1 MTAIGF
7 IEGPLD
13 APLPWNRITWE
24 TVRRNVSR
32 LQARIVKAV
41 RAGQWHRVRS
51 LQRLLRKSLAA
62 KLLATWRVTSNQG
75 KNTAGVDGIV
85 LKTPEQKWQQAQALH
100 RQGYQPLPVRRIYIP
115 KKNGKKRA
123 LGIPA
128 QCDRAEQALDLLAL
142 DPVSETLADSC
153 SYGFRKERS
162 PQDAMARCFIAL
174 AKRSSAE
181 WILEGDIRACFDAF
195 DHEWLVEHTPTHQGR
210 LRAWLKS
217 GFMEQ
222 RRIFPTERGT
232 AQGGIISPTVA
243 NMALD
248 GLEVRL
254 RARFKRRGKV
264 NLIRFA
270 DDFVITGES
279 RAILEQDVT
288 PLVTEFLHE
297 RGLVLAPE
305 KTRIVR
311 IDEGFDFLGFHF
323 RKYCGKL
330 LIKPSRASIDH
341 IYGKTKTILQ
351 AGQQWPQSEVIRT
364 LNPVLRGWGNYYR
377 SVVSK
382 AVLLGLDDRIW
393 RLTWNWARRRHPQ
406 KNHQWIWER
415 YFPRQ
420 GSRRW
425 IFNDGCH
432 TLVSLGYIPIRRHVL
447 VRSGTN
453 PYDPQDADYF
463 QQRRAANRAYPSHQG
478 LAYVR

>member
-1 MTAIGF
+1 MTAVGC

-13 APLPWNRITWE
+13 APLPWNRINWD
-24 TVRRNVSR
+24 TVRRNVSQ

-41 RAGQWHRVRS
+41 RAGRWHRVRS

-62 KLLATWRVTSNQG
+62 KLLAIQRVTSNRG

-85 LKTPEQKWQQAQALH
+85 LKTPEQKWQQAQALY

-162 PQDAMARCFIAL
+162 PQDAMQRCFLSL
-174 AKRSSAE
+174 AKRASPE

-195 DHEWLVEHTPTHQGR
+195 DHEWLVAHTPTDQGR

-222 RRIFPTERGT
+222 RRLFPTDRGT
-232 AQGGIISPTVA
+232 SQGGIISPTVA

-248 GLEVRL
+248 GLEDRL
-254 RARFKRRGKV
+254 RARFKHRGKV

-279 RAILEQDVT
+279 RAILEQDVM
-288 PLVTEFLHE
+288 PLVTELLQE

-305 KTRIVR
+305 KTRIVH

-323 RKYCGKL
+323 RKYRGKL
-330 LIKPSRASIDH
+330 LIKPARASIDH
-341 IYGKTKTILQ
+341 ISAKVKAILQ
-351 AGQQWPQSEVIRT
+351 QGQHWPQSEIIRT
-364 LNPVLRGWGNYYR
+364 LNPVLRGWGNYFR
-377 SVVSK
+377 HVAIK
-382 AVLLGLDDRIW
+382 AVFLGLDQRIW
-393 RLTWNWARRRHPQ
+393 RMTWNWARRRHPRKTQ
-406 KNHQWIWER
+406 RWIRER
-415 YFPRQ
+415 YFPRH
-420 GSRRW
+420 GARTW
-425 IFNDGCH
+425 VFNDGCH

-463 QQRRAANRAYPSHQG
+463 QQRRAANRAYPSHPG
-478 LAYVR
+478 LAFVR

>member
-7 IEGPLD
+7 IEGPLH
-13 APLPWNRITWE
+13 APLPWTRICWE

-41 RAGQWHRVRS
+41 RAGQWHRVGS

-62 KLLATWRVTSNQG
+62 KVLAIKRVTSNRG
-75 KNTAGVDGIV
+75 KNTTGVDGIV
-85 LKTPEQKWQQAQALH
+85 LNTPEQKWQQAQALH

-153 SYGFRKERS
+153 SYGFRKARS
-162 PQDAMARCFIAL
+162 PQDAMSRCFLAL
-174 AKRSSAE
+174 ARRNSAE
-181 WILEGDIRACFDAF
+181 WILEGDIRACFDEF
-195 DHEWLVEHTPTHQGR
+195 DQKWLVEHTPTHQGR

-222 RRIFPTERGT
+222 RRLFPTDRGT

-248 GLEVRL
+248 GLEDRL

-270 DDFVITGES
+270 DDFVITGAS
-279 RAILEQDVT
+279 RVILEQDVM
-288 PLVTEFLHE
+288 PLVTEFLQE

-305 KTRIVR
+305 KTRIVH

-323 RKYCGKL
+323 RKYGGKL
-330 LIKPSRASIDH
+330 LIKPARASINH
-341 IYGKTKTILQ
+341 VRERVKAVLQ
-351 AGQQWPQSEVIRT
+351 QGQHTPQTELIRI
-364 LNPVLRGWGNYYR
+364 LNPILRGWGNYYR
-377 SVVSK
+377 HVVSK
-382 AVLLGLDDRIW
+382 VVFQKLDHSIW
-393 RLTWNWARRRHPQ
+393 RMTWNWARRRHPQ
-406 KNHQWIWER
+406 KSRRWVKNR
-415 YFPRQ
+415 YFPHQ
-420 GSRRW
+420 GTRTWVFS
-425 IFNDGCH
+425 DGCH
-432 TLVSLGYIPIRRHVL
+432 TLVSLACIPIRRHVH
-447 VRSGTN
+447 VRAGTN
-453 PYDPQDADYF
+453 PYDPKDADYF
-463 QQRRAANRAYPSHQG
+463 QQRRAANRAFLRNGVGPFS
-478 LAYVR
+478 